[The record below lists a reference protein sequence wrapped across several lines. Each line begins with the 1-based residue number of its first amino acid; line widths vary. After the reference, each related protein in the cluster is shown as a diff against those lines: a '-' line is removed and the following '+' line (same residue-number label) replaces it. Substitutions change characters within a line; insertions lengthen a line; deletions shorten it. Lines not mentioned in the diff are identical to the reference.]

1 MLFSIF
7 FVMENNIILMN
18 APIDSEKIT
27 LCNPNGV
34 QGGSYMTKIKYEN
47 NFGLYIQ
54 TPKLSTKQGI
64 IATDKKNYFD
74 IMIDSSNT
82 ELLTWVEALE
92 ECLQQKIY
100 EKRNTWFETELDME
114 DIQNTMTPL
123 LRPFRGGKYHL
134 LRVSIPALK
143 NMIGQN
149 KCAIYDENEN
159 TITAKDV
166 SPDKKIICILE
177 LQSIKFSSK
186 YFQVDINAR
195 QVMVFN
201 DVSLFKSCMIKLP
214 ESKAVANIDQ
224 PIIVSEPDNS
234 DESDK
239 AYEPDKIVKSIN
251 ESIIESIN
259 DDNFEPNIIIGDED
273 DDNIVKTVQSEENET
288 IINNT
293 NQFTSTLP
301 NDSDNQVNQENK
313 NEEISS
319 PVQETLSELDSVSLT
334 PNTLEEIDI
343 NFENNDDND
352 DVLKLKSKEFYYDIY
367 RLALEKARKAKR
379 QALESFLEA
388 KKIKETYML
397 DEIENDSMED
407 EDLENSDIEEE
418 YEELY

>member
-149 KCAIYDENEN
+149 K
-159 TITAKDV
+159 
-166 SPDKKIICILE
+166 
-177 LQSIKFSSK
+177 
-186 YFQVDINAR
+186 
-195 QVMVFN
+195 
-201 DVSLFKSCMIKLP
+201 
-214 ESKAVANIDQ
+214 
-224 PIIVSEPDNS
+224 
-234 DESDK
+234 
-239 AYEPDKIVKSIN
+239 
-251 ESIIESIN
+251 
-259 DDNFEPNIIIGDED
+259 
-273 DDNIVKTVQSEENET
+273 
-288 IINNT
+288 
-293 NQFTSTLP
+293 
-301 NDSDNQVNQENK
+301 
-313 NEEISS
+313 
-319 PVQETLSELDSVSLT
+319 
-334 PNTLEEIDI
+334 
-343 NFENNDDND
+343 
-352 DVLKLKSKEFYYDIY
+352 
-367 RLALEKARKAKR
+367 
-379 QALESFLEA
+379 
-388 KKIKETYML
+388 
-397 DEIENDSMED
+397 
-407 EDLENSDIEEE
+407 
-418 YEELY
+418 